1 MATEENGRSAVINPI
16 PGNKGWS
23 EPSRRH
29 VVGGAAGLLALLAG
43 FKRAHAEGKTLT
55 VGLIMPNYDQLRW
68 RSADQAFFEK
78 EAAKLGMKVLA
89 QSSNANEALQA
100 SQVENMLTQG
110 VDVLVLTPVN
120 ANSATGLLRKAKA
133 ANVPVINYNFLINNG
148 DVVCFLG
155 RDATEMGEKIAKAAV
170 EAHPKGN
177 YIIAAGEES
186 TSVARETRQ
195 GFLNILKPFIDSG
208 TIKVVS
214 DQFNKNWST
223 DTARAQVENALTKN
237 SNDIAVALCGNDGT
251 AYGAIQ
257 ALQAQ
262 GVGGKVF
269 VTGVDAEPR
278 AQELIKQGLMALS
291 NFTAFDQMGVKAA
304 EAALAVGNGQP
315 IEANAM
321 VNNGARDIPWIKI
334 LNFNVTKDNLA
345 QSATDY
351 PWWFAAKP

>member
-1 MATEENGRSAVINPI
+1 MTPMTTTSESR
-16 PGNKGWS
+16 S
-23 EPSRRH
+23 EPNRREAI
-29 VVGGAAGLLALLAG
+29 GGAAAGLLALLAG
-43 FKRAHAEGKTLT
+43 FKSAHAEGKTLK

-68 RSADQAFFEK
+68 RNADQAFFEK
-78 EAAKLGMKVLA
+78 EAAKLGMQVLA

-110 VDVLVLTPVN
+110 IDVLVLTPVN
-120 ANSATGLLRKAKA
+120 ANAATGLVRKAKA
-133 ANVPVINYNFLINNG
+133 ANVPVINYNFLINNA

-195 GFLNILKPFIDSG
+195 GFLNVLKPHLDSG
-208 TIKVVS
+208 AIKIVS

-237 SNDIAVALCGNDGT
+237 NNDIAVALCGNDGT

-257 ALQAQ
+257 SLSEKSCSGQSSKEDHDGS
-262 GVGGKVF
+262 GV
-269 VTGVDAEPR
+269 E
-278 AQELIKQGLMALS
+278 EGL
-291 NFTAFDQMGVKAA
+291 
-304 EAALAVGNGQP
+304 
-315 IEANAM
+315 
-321 VNNGARDIPWIKI
+321 R
-334 LNFNVTKDNLA
+334 
-345 QSATDY
+345 
-351 PWWFAAKP
+351 